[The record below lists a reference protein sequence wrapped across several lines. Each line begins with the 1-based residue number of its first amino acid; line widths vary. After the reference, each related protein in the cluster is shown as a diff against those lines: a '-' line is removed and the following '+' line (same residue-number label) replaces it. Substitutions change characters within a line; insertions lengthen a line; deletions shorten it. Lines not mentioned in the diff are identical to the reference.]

1 MDEGQQGSQYA
12 IQIAVHTLRDR
23 CKYLQQH
30 VALLEEENVNL
41 KIKCS
46 RQEESRTSLNELD
59 HLRAQVGHSRMEE
72 WKMTKIYRLHNW
84 QNKKNSCRGKS
95 KWLLVKIKIC
105 GQSLAN

>member
-1 MDEGQQGSQYA
+1 MKESLVICNDFKRKLTHKMDEGQQGSQYA

-59 HLRAQVGHSRMEE
+59 HLRAQASHSFLE
-72 WKMTKIYRLHNW
+72 N
-84 QNKKNSCRGKS
+84 
-95 KWLLVKIKIC
+95 
-105 GQSLAN
+105 